1 MTRIS
6 IITALLLT
14 AACTQE
20 APPAEPLPEPAP
32 AAAAAV
38 EPAPAVPAPEPEL
51 TPEELPIEQ
60 DFEEEVAAQITPQNF
75 RGELAKLEAEIAADT
90 AE

>member
-1 MTRIS
+1 MTRIW
-6 IITALLLT
+6 IITVLLLT

-20 APPAEPLPEPAP
+20 APPADPVPEPAP
-32 AAAAAV
+32 AVAAAA
-38 EPAPAVPAPEPEL
+38 EPAPVVPAPEPEP

-75 RGELAKLEAEIAADT
+75 RAELTKLEAEIANDT
-90 AE
+90 AQ